1 MFSNQWRELQL
12 LLTMSTETSEET
24 VEDIVEDIVEDTS
37 PPPADTLEA
46 APPRS
51 LSAAPRDTA
60 AAARTRAASS
70 T

>member
-1 MFSNQWRELQL
+1 
-12 LLTMSTETSEET
+12 MSRDVSPCPRPRDTLKAV

-51 LSAAPRDTA
+51 LSAAPRGTA

>member
-1 MFSNQWRELQL
+1 M
-12 LLTMSTETSEET
+12 
-24 VEDIVEDIVEDTS
+24 EDIAEDTS